1 MNPEQLQVHADRIRA
16 SHILG
21 RSELMLRLFDFLV
34 ACSLQDRAPKEIEL
48 AIDVFGKDSQFE
60 VTRDAMVRVYMHKLR
75 RKLEEYYAG
84 PGRDE
89 SGRLT
94 IPRGEYRLVFEESV
108 AAMAGA
114 HAPNAEAIIESTPER
129 DTFVTTNTL
138 GAQPSRWF
146 TWRRFATAAVL
157 ALLTANLLAVLFGWS
172 PVASTSAEQRAV
184 RAHPVWRELI
194 GDDKPIYIAMGD
206 YYIFGELDAHS
217 PSEPYAVRRL
227 VREFNVNSR
236 NDLEQLFKEHPE
248 LADRYMDVALS
259 YLPVSSAYALRD
271 LAPLLESGSRKQV
284 HVIMASDLTSGMVR
298 SSHIVYVGL
307 ISGMGML
314 RDIAFA
320 GSRFRIGDTYDELI
334 DRDSGQMYVSQ
345 SSVSVNN
352 NTRYRDYGYFATFAG
367 PNDNRIVILSG
378 TRDVA
383 LMHTA
388 EAATHAASLTSLAAT
403 AKSAQDFEALYAVDA
418 IDRMNLDGKLLLANA
433 FNTANIWASGN
444 IATAT
449 TVNAALLA
457 P

>member
-1 MNPEQLQVHADRIRA
+1 MNPEQLQAHADRIRA
-16 SHILG
+16 SQILG

-34 ACSLQDRAPKEIEL
+34 ACSMEGRAPKEIEL

-94 IPRGEYRLVFEESV
+94 IPRGEYRLVFEESASDKV
-108 AAMAGA
+108 ATDTPDTDAAG
-114 HAPNAEAIIESTPER
+114 PTPQDIASVASEMPI
-129 DTFVTTNTL
+129 
-138 GAQPSRWF
+138 QPRSHGF
-146 TWRRFATAAVL
+146 TWPRFAAAAVIVLL
-157 ALLTANLLAVLFGWS
+157 AANLLAVFWGWS
-172 PVASTSAEQRAV
+172 PATQPSSEQRAV
-184 RAHPVWRELI
+184 RQHPVWRQI
-194 GDDKPIYIAMGD
+194 VSDDKPVYIVMGD

-227 VREFNVNSR
+227 VREFNINSR
-236 NDLEQLFKEHPE
+236 SDLEQWSKDHPE
-248 LADRYMDVALS
+248 QADRYMDVALS

-271 LAPLLESGSRKQV
+271 IAPLMESGGSRKQV
-284 HVIMASDLTSGMVR
+284 QVIMASDLTSGMVR
-298 SSHIVYVGL
+298 SSHVVYVGL

-367 PNDNRIVILSG
+367 PSDNRIVILSG

-388 EAATHAASLTSLAAT
+388 EAASHAASLTSLATT

-433 FNTANIWASGN
+433 FNTANIWASGKV
-444 IATAT
+444 ATAASA
-449 TVNAALLA
+449 NAALHA
-457 P
+457 R